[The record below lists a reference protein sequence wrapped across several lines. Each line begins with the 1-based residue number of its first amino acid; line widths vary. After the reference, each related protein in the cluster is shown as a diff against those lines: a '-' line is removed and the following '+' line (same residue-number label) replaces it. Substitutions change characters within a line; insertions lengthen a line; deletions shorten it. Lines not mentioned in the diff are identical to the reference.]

1 MLEESGARIA
11 AALKGH
17 AAQPAMNSPR
27 ARIRMRC
34 RSARRA
40 PQPLRAAA

>member
-1 MLEESGARIA
+1 
-11 AALKGH
+11 
-17 AAQPAMNSPR
+17 MNSPR
-27 ARIRMRC
+27 VRIRMRC